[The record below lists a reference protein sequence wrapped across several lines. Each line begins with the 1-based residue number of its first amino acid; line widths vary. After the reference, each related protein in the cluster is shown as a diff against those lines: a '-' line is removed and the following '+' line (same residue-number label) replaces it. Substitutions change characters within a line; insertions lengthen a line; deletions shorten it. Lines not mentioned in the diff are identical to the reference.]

1 MRLDEQARKKLEV
14 RYDERQFQ
22 KKLKGETAGLDE
34 NNRANT
40 AARWRFSP

>member
-1 MRLDEQARKKLEV
+1 MNRLEKNWRLDMMDDNFK
-14 RYDERQFQ
+14 

-34 NNRANT
+34 DNRANT

>member
-14 RYDERQFQ
+14 RYDGRQFQ
-22 KKLKGETAGLDE
+22 KNLKGETAGLDE
-34 NNRANT
+34 DKRENT